1 MRDDHNLDDASI
13 LADIALGML
22 CEPLLSAELA
32 DAARLE
38 SWLLQ
43 YCRREQTHVV
53 KQKYA
58 LWYGPL
64 RDEDALGKAVCL
76 P

>member
-13 LADIALGML
+13 LPDIALGML

-38 SWLLQ
+38 SWLL
-43 YCRREQTHVV
+43 RRS
-53 KQKYA
+53 K
-58 LWYGPL
+58 
-64 RDEDALGKAVCL
+64 
-76 P
+76 